1 MSESARPPKPSSK
14 SSSRAGA
21 PRSAAPQL
29 PPKVVKLPP
38 KVVKKKKPARRD
50 ESEGRRK
57 KGPSDPPSEF
67 LVPIILIAVGL
78 VATTLT
84 TIMLRPATT
93 PLGLWVAIR
102 MTIIV
107 VSALL
112 TYGALFIAAQVLDTD
127 YGYISTGALKVAAI
141 TLTQDWVGDLATR
154 IPIPLLP
161 WIVAVGTTYGMFMYF
176 FDIDLREAIA
186 SVFVVRL
193 VHWVAVI
200 VIFMSVMTAIV
211 GGAAVDLSIPAA
223 ALAPGDANDEADV
236 DDEDDPGNVQN
247 MPANFQNPANLPN
260 VQNHGGQPLDGS

>member
-1 MSESARPPKPSSK
+1 MSESARPPKPSGK

-29 PPKVVKLPP
+29 PPR
-38 KVVKKKKPARRD
+38 VVKKKKPAKRE
-50 ESEGRRK
+50 ESEVRRK
-57 KGPSDPPSEF
+57 RGPSDPPSEF

-84 TIMLRPATT
+84 TFMLRPESI

-107 VSALL
+107 VSTLL

-141 TLTQDWVGDLATR
+141 TLTQDWVGDVSSF
-154 IPIPLLP
+154 IPVPFLP
-161 WIVAVGTTYGMFMYF
+161 WIIAVVTTYGMFMYF

-186 SVFVVRL
+186 SVIVVRL
-193 VHWVAVI
+193 VHWVALI
-200 VIFMSVMTAIV
+200 LIFAAIMTAIV
-211 GGAAVDLSIPAA
+211 GGAAAVDLAVPAA
-223 ALAPGDANDEADV
+223 ALAPGDAKDEADM
-236 DDEDDPGNVQN
+236 DDDDPADVQN
-247 MPANFQNPANLPN
+247 MPANLQNAPNFQNMDNN
-260 VQNHGGQPLDGS
+260 

>member
-1 MSESARPPKPSSK
+1 MSESARPPKPSGK

-29 PPKVVKLPP
+29 PPR
-38 KVVKKKKPARRD
+38 VVKKKKPAKRE
-50 ESEGRRK
+50 ESEVRRK

-67 LVPIILIAVGL
+67 IVPVILIAVGL

-84 TIMLRPATT
+84 TLMLRPESI

-141 TLTQDWVGDLATR
+141 TLTQDWVGDVATR
-154 IPIPLLP
+154 IPVPFLP
-161 WIVAVGTTYGMFMYF
+161 WIIAVVTTYGMFMYF

-186 SVFVVRL
+186 SVIVVRL
-193 VHWVAVI
+193 VHWVALI
-200 VIFMSVMTAIV
+200 LIFASVMTAIV
-211 GGAAVDLSIPAA
+211 GGAAAVDLSVPAA
-223 ALAPGDANDEADV
+223 AIAPGDARDDADI
-236 DDEDDPGNVQN
+236 DDDDPADIEN
-247 MPANFQNPANLPN
+247 MPANFQNMENN
-260 VQNHGGQPLDGS
+260 